1 METKICAECKQELPL
16 EKFRVYSQFTKKD
29 GSKTYSKLCRECYA
43 EKRKGGTIK
52 GNITKDRRAKLF
64 AFWLSL
70 PGIAKD
76 VNYFKRAR
84 KPLQEEDSLITKLVD
99 CKTISEV
106 GKLLDVDS
114 VTLYRWKTSNDIKKL
129 VRYFD
134 HNNQALRFKNDV
146 DYAFTRATIKHADA
160 PRMKLWKQL
169 YEGWEEKSSQTHTL
183 DEANIL
189 SIQEKLKALA
199 NNTNTTAYE
208 VINEVKRLPKKAGG
222 DDEELGADFAGLGER
237 QADLSDSLQESAR
250 DTV

>member
-1 METKICAECKQELPL
+1 METKICAQCKRELPL
-16 EKFRVYSQFTKKD
+16 TEFRVYSQFTKKD

-43 EKRKGGTIK
+43 KKRKVGTIDN
-52 GNITKDRRAKLF
+52 NITKDRRVKLF

-76 VNYFKRAR
+76 KDYFKRAR
-84 KPLQEEDSLITKLVD
+84 KPLQEEESLITQLVD
-99 CKTISEV
+99 CKTIPQV
-106 GKLLDVDS
+106 AKLLDVDS
-114 VTLYRWKTSNDIKKL
+114 VTLYNWKKSNAIKKL

-199 NNTNTTAYE
+199 GAKTTAYTI
-208 VINEVKRLPKKAGG
+208 VNEVKGLPKKAGG
-222 DDEELGADFAGLGER
+222 NDEELGAELRGLGER
-237 QADLSDSLQESAR
+237 QADLSDTLQESAR
-250 DTV
+250 DSV